1 MLKDTLVRVVARDA
15 AIRAVACVTPHLVE
29 EARRLHG
36 TLPTATAALGR
47 ALTAAALM
55 GALLKSNQ
63 RIALK
68 FEGNGP
74 LGRLIVEADDQGH
87 VRGFAANPTADPR
100 LRDGRPDVAG
110 AIGRAGLLTVVK
122 DLNLKEPY
130 QGVVALASS
139 EVAEDLAHYL
149 ADSEQTPSAV
159 GIGLYLDPEKGV
171 TSSGGFLV
179 QSLPSAEEGAIDRVI
194 DGIRSLGSLS
204 ELLREGVTPEGL
216 LGLIFRDMAIDILEW
231 KDLHFRCS
239 CSRPRLVSAL
249 ASLGRNTLQDL
260 ASDPMTSITCEY
272 CRTRYEFPQEEI
284 RALAAAADTETG
296 HA

>member
-1 MLKDTLVRVVARDA
+1 MMKDTLVRVVAREAD
-15 AIRAVACVTPHLVE
+15 IRAVACVTPHLVE
-29 EARRLHG
+29 QARRLHG

-55 GALLKSNQ
+55 GALLKSDQ

-87 VRGFAANPTADPR
+87 VRGFVANPAVDPR
-100 LRDGRPDVAG
+100 LRDGRPDVAS
-110 AIGRAGLLTVVK
+110 AIGRAGLLTVIK

-130 QGVVALASS
+130 QGVVALATS

-171 TSSGGFLV
+171 TASGGFLV
-179 QSLPSAEEGAIDRVI
+179 QSLPSADDGAIDRVI
-194 DGIRSLGSLS
+194 EGIQSLGPLT

-216 LGLIFRDMAIDILEW
+216 LGLIFRDMTIDILEW
-231 KDLHFRCS
+231 RDLHFRCF
-239 CSRPRLVSAL
+239 CSRSRLTGAL
-249 ASLGRNTLQDL
+249 ASLGQDTLHEL
-260 ASDPMTSITCEY
+260 SSDPVTTVTCEY
-272 CRTRYEFPQEEI
+272 CRTRYEFSRDEI
-284 RALAAAADTETG
+284 RALAEAANTEAG